1 MEDFILH
8 RSPINEFYANCE
20 NKELFERKT
29 CDVLLAIVNLF
40 DKIKIHVHNCTRLAS
55 NLIDTEVSYRKN
67 GLTNTNLESIFDL
80 SSPCWLYIFA
90 SLPDSNPRE
99 PYPKA
104 KAKTPEHHVVRIL
117 DTARHISQRST

>member
-20 NKELFERKT
+20 NKEPFERKT

-40 DKIKIHVHNCTRLAS
+40 DKIKIHVHNCMRHAS

-67 GLTNTNLESIFDL
+67 GLTNTNLESILTYPHLVGF
-80 SSPCWLYIFA
+80 IF
-90 SLPDSNPRE
+90 SLRCPIQ
-99 PYPKA
+99 
-104 KAKTPEHHVVRIL
+104 IL
-117 DTARHISQRST
+117 VNLI